1 MKKMMIKNM
10 GEVINMDM
18 AYLKLVLLVG
28 GFAIIIYAMS
38 LANQSM
44 ISLGIGLV
52 VGVAASIGIDLP
64 ILQAQINKKG

>member
-1 MKKMMIKNM
+1 
-10 GEVINMDM
+10 MDM

-64 ILQAQINKKG
+64 VLQSELRSQNKKD

>member
-1 MKKMMIKNM
+1 
-10 GEVINMDM
+10 MDM
-18 AYLKLVLLVG
+18 GYLKLVLLVG

-64 ILQAQINKKG
+64 VLQSELRSQNKKD